1 MSADVPRGACLQC
14 EQTREEVRING
25 TICGSDYTPTTDLI
39 RCTYIVDVAEK
50 NDGVMVGDA
59 SYEFDRWFAAHDREV
74 AKKAWDE
81 GFMRA
86 NRLVN
91 YRMCWGTTV
100 PKINPYTV

>member
-1 MSADVPRGACLQC
+1 MSDF
-14 EQTREEVRING
+14 
-25 TICGSDYTPTTDLI
+25 TPTTDLI

-59 SYEFDRWFAAHDREV
+59 SSSWFAAHDREV

-86 NRLVN
+86 IRLVN
-91 YRMCWGTTV
+91 CRVCRGTTV
-100 PKINPYTV
+100 PKINPYKV

>member
-1 MSADVPRGACLQC
+1 MTDILNTLVDESGA
-14 EQTREEVRING
+14 V
-25 TICGSDYTPTTDLI
+25 
-39 RCTYIVDVAEK
+39 
-50 NDGVMVGDA
+50 
-59 SYEFDRWFAAHDREV
+59 FDRWFAAHDREV

-91 YRMCWGTTV
+91 CRMCRGTTV

>member
-14 EQTREEVRING
+14 EQTREEVRINR
-25 TICGSDYTPTTDLI
+25 TICRSDFTPTTDLI

-74 AKKAWDE
+74 AKKAWGRRVYAREQVGQLSYVQGNNCAQD
-81 GFMRA
+81 
-86 NRLVN
+86 
-91 YRMCWGTTV
+91 
-100 PKINPYTV
+100 